1 MAPCGK
7 NKIPTD
13 NALERK
19 LLCQKTCGTVTSHSE
34 LPGICIYRILNK
46 EGLMERLNIKE
57 HQRCA
62 NSETS
67 TETWHGL
74 TSLPIFPDRICT
86 SRLFI
91 YKSICIDIYNYIY
104 NYLCIH
110 KDILE
115 YASSAL
121 ECPAPQLLPAADLPA
136 LPGNS
141 EAFPPKKTSPG
152 PRITSQYH
160 PILRRHCWQGCNLS
174 ADWHFYCFTWRR
186 LLVMSISCIYVWI
199 YIYIM

>member
-19 LLCQKTCGTVTSHSE
+19 LLCQKTCRTVTSHSE

-57 HQRCA
+57 HQRYA
-62 NSETS
+62 NSEAS

-86 SRLFI
+86 FLLVI
-91 YKSICIDIYNYIY
+91 YKSMCVYIY
-104 NYLCIH
+104 NIYIYNHNYKHICIH

-121 ECPAPQLLPAADLPA
+121 GCPAPQLLPAADLPA
-136 LPGNS
+136 LPANS

-160 PILRRHCWQGCNLS
+160 PILRRHCRQGCYLS
-174 ADWHFYCFTWRR
+174 AFWHVCCFT
-186 LLVMSISCIYVWI
+186 
-199 YIYIM
+199 

>member
-1 MAPCGK
+1 MAQCEK
-7 NKIPTD
+7 NKIPTN

-57 HQRCA
+57 HQRYA

-91 YKSICIDIYNYIY
+91 
-104 NYLCIH
+104 
-110 KDILE
+110 
-115 YASSAL
+115 
-121 ECPAPQLLPAADLPA
+121 
-136 LPGNS
+136 
-141 EAFPPKKTSPG
+141 
-152 PRITSQYH
+152 
-160 PILRRHCWQGCNLS
+160 
-174 ADWHFYCFTWRR
+174 
-186 LLVMSISCIYVWI
+186 
-199 YIYIM
+199 